1 MRAHA
6 QQLADWEAPP
16 QLPEETALSATEARL
31 LLRDVERLLSGLL
44 CAERPVD
51 EAAEL
56 AKREAEWAA
65 EREKLQGE
73 VARAEEAR
81 ASEGARYQETIA
93 RLQQQLSSEPGPRPT
108 TVSFAGALIE

>member
-1 MRAHA
+1 MSGGDARA
-6 QQLADWEAPP
+6 LELGVDVRRR
-16 QLPEETALSATEARL
+16 ATTPSRC
-31 LLRDVERLLSGLL
+31 L

-65 EREKLQGE
+65 EREKLQGD

-93 RLQQQLSSEPGPRPT
+93 RLQQQLSAEPGPRPS
-108 TVSFAGALIE
+108 TVSFRVE

>member
-16 QLPEETALSATEARL
+16 QLPGNCALRNERASSCG
-31 LLRDVERLLSGLL
+31 VERLLSGLL

-56 AKREAEWAA
+56 AKREAEWAV

-93 RLQQQLSSEPGPRPT
+93 RLQQQLSAEPGPRPT

>member
-1 MRAHA
+1 VRAHA

-51 EAAEL
+51 AAAEL

-93 RLQQQLSSEPGPRPT
+93 RLQQQLSSEQGPRPS